1 MARRRRRR
9 GGPRH
14 LLRAAI
20 ALGVLAVAAVAAAG
34 VTGTFVFL
42 SSCSLSK
49 LRPISL
55 GQNSFVYAGD
65 GSLLGAVPAT
75 TNRQPLRL
83 WQMSPWLAKGTVA
96 IEDRRFYQ
104 HGGVDYVAIARAL
117 VADVKA
123 GRIVEG
129 GSTITQELVR
139 NLYIGSHERTF
150 TRKLQEACLANKL
163 ADRLTKRQILAAY
176 LNSVFYGRH
185 AFGAPAAA
193 PKRAG
198 ARSRRR
204 STRASKWPP
213 AGRSQPICRRRPTR
227 APRSSRSTRTRARS
241 RRWSATCRVAGS
253 CSSTSRHRAVERREA
268 PSSRSCSRRPSTGP

>member
-1 MARRRRRR
+1 MDVAALGMARRRRRR

-20 ALGVLAVAAVAAAG
+20 AGW
-34 VTGTFVFL
+34 
-42 SSCSLSK
+42 
-49 LRPISL
+49 
-55 GQNSFVYAGD
+55 
-65 GSLLGAVPAT
+65 LLGGVRAPT
-75 TNRQPLRL
+75 TRQPLRL

-96 IEDRRFYQ
+96 IEARRFSQ

-163 ADRLTKRQILAAY
+163 SGRWTKRQILAGY
-176 LNSVFYGRH
+176 LNTVFYG
-185 AFGAPAAA
+185 
-193 PKRAG
+193 
-198 ARSRRR
+198 
-204 STRASKWPP
+204 
-213 AGRSQPICRRRPTR
+213 
-227 APRSSRSTRTRARS
+227 
-241 RRWSATCRVAGS
+241 
-253 CSSTSRHRAVERREA
+253 
-268 PSSRSCSRRPSTGP
+268 

>member
-1 MARRRRRR
+1 MDVAALGMARRRRRR

-14 LLRAAI
+14 LLRVAI
-20 ALGVLAVAAVAAAG
+20 AVGVLAVAAVAAAG

-129 GSTITQELVR
+129 GSTITQ
-139 NLYIGSHERTF
+139 
-150 TRKLQEACLANKL
+150 
-163 ADRLTKRQILAAY
+163 
-176 LNSVFYGRH
+176 
-185 AFGAPAAA
+185 
-193 PKRAG
+193 
-198 ARSRRR
+198 
-204 STRASKWPP
+204 
-213 AGRSQPICRRRPTR
+213 
-227 APRSSRSTRTRARS
+227 
-241 RRWSATCRVAGS
+241 
-253 CSSTSRHRAVERREA
+253 
-268 PSSRSCSRRPSTGP
+268 